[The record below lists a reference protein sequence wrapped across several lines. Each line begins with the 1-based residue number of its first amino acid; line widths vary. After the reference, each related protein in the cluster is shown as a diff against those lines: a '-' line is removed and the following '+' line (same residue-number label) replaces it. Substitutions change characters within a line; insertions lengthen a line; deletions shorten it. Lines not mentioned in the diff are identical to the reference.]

1 MQFSYENIT
10 RDMSWKAGA
19 TTLTCTWSS
28 MRLTRRRAFVFLWFE
43 GQIMKVFCPDETILA
58 LLSAIITV
66 FRLVVTTRKW
76 FCLVDRKRAMTFAKK
91 YGYVSTRRVKK
102 EINRLSLFSSG
113 TPVTPSHWENWI
125 RTSWVFLALSRKRSL
140 QRDDATCEK
149 AGTPFLDYVSLLLSC
164 YQSHNRR
171 FRYRN
176 GRSPMACLRANCSR
190 VN

>member
-1 MQFSYENIT
+1 MIKHALDQKKSFCFPFIRGSNNESFLSR
-10 RDMSWKAGA
+10 RDNFGVVVSDNYS
-19 TTLTCTWSS
+19 LPTC
-28 MRLTRRRAFVFLWFE
+28 
-43 GQIMKVFCPDETILA
+43 
-58 LLSAIITV
+58 
-66 FRLVVTTRKW
+66 KW
-76 FCLVDRKRAMTFAKK
+76 FCLEDRKRAMTFPKK

-113 TPVTPSHWENWI
+113 TPVTPSHWDNWI
-125 RTSWVFLALSRKRSL
+125 RRCWVFLALSRKRSL

-149 AGTPFLDYVSLLLSC
+149 AGTSFLDHVSLLLSC

>member
-1 MQFSYENIT
+1 M
-10 RDMSWKAGA
+10 
-19 TTLTCTWSS
+19 TCTWSS
-28 MRLTRRRAFVFLWFE
+28 MRLTRRRAFVFLLFE

-125 RTSWVFLALSRKRSL
+125 RRSWLFLALSRKRSL

-149 AGTPFLDYVSLLLSC
+149 AGTPFLDHVSLLLSC